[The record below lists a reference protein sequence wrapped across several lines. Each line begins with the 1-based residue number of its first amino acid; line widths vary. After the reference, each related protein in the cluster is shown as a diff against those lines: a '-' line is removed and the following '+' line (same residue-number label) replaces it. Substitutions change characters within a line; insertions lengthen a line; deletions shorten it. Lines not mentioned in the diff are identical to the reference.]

1 MSPKSDLESI
11 ENDGWFSDLFEGER
25 PSFASDRHP
34 SQEDFRNYLKGYLPG
49 EDPQTIYDPTR
60 RDWTMTSVS
69 FHLLDCAPCQTQIA
83 QLRHEELS
91 RSREPQLSLWAR
103 LGEQLLQPRAIALH
117 LKAFAAV
124 AVVLLLINAALW
136 TWSYFNNQP
145 SGSDQNSALEHRPA
159 GESAMNSGNI
169 ESRYENRIV
178 SVTLASAA
186 VAAGADSGLPRT
198 QCFDKESQA
207 AVSSELCANASARTK
222 PEPLTPPV
230 GPPSPPFWSVWWS
243 IPTLLGW
250 GALWLLHAL
259 AGSVK
264 EHQQTL
270 RRLLRPEPT
279 PHRHRHPVDTYSGT
293 PVHVSTWAS
302 FVR

>member
-34 SQEDFRNYLKGYLPG
+34 SQEDFRNYLKGCLPG
-49 EDPQTIYDPTR
+49 EDPQTVYDPTR
-60 RDWTMTSVS
+60 RDWTMTRVS
-69 FHLLDCAPCQTQIA
+69 FHLLDCAPCHTQIA

-117 LKAFAAV
+117 LKAFVAIAV
-124 AVVLLLINAALW
+124 ILFLGNAALW
-136 TWSYFNNQP
+136 AWSYFNHP
-145 SGSDQNSALEHRPA
+145 SGSEPSTIPQSPPVA
-159 GESAMNSGNI
+159 

-178 SVTLASAA
+178 SVTLASTA

-207 AVSSELCANASARTK
+207 AVSSELCANSSARTK
-222 PEPLTPPV
+222 PEPLAPPV
-230 GPPSPPFWSVWWS
+230 GPLSPPFWSVWWS
-243 IPTLLGW
+243 IPILLGW

-264 EHQQTL
+264 EHQQAL

-279 PHRHRHPVDTYSGT
+279 PHRHRHPVDTYSGI
-293 PVHVSTWAS
+293 PAHVSTWAS